1 MKLIFC
7 FLLLAAVLA
16 ACNNSS
22 ETVEKT
28 EVDSGVEV
36 TFGLD
41 SLGKADTSSLEPEGV
56 KRKSDNMR
64 DSLKVSFPDKKK

>member
-1 MKLIFC
+1 MRNVIGIL
-7 FLLLAAVLA
+7 FLVALLAS
-16 ACNNSS
+16 CNNSA

-41 SLGKADTSSLEPEGV
+41 SLEEADTRSLEPEGEQ
-56 KRKSDNMR
+56 RKSDNMK